1 MSDAGSHILSDTWN
15 PTHNS
20 SSKSHKSELSHSDI
34 VAKNTSSMPELITST
49 ADEILS
55 SPAVTPD
62 ELPTSDI
69 SDLTSVMHSITVDET
84 DRSKQAPPPATT
96 LATGQEHA
104 DQSKRV
110 KGVRFEGIQDTL
122 PRSRSYSGR
131 TDRSRRRNSRRKSSS
146 ENHLNDGKVEG
157 TSHRSG
163 GSSSGHHRRQSSS
176 HSHRRRA
183 AAVAVAA
190 AHDDDDE
197 SDDASSV
204 CSTCS
209 SSSSST
215 DDHAYQLPQRRHYG
229 GVRVSYVP
237 NDALACARQRKQ
249 QSTETEKDNKNC
261 IIS

>member
-1 MSDAGSHILSDTWN
+1 
-15 PTHNS
+15 
-20 SSKSHKSELSHSDI
+20 
-34 VAKNTSSMPELITST
+34 MPELTSSVT
-49 ADEILS
+49 DELVQPS
-55 SPAVTPD
+55 ATTPD
-62 ELPTSDI
+62 ELPTPDV
-69 SDLTSVMHSITVDET
+69 SDLTSTMHSINIDET
-84 DRSKQAPPPATT
+84 DRSKPHLPPPIPDNP
-96 LATGQEHA
+96 

-131 TDRSRRRNSRRKSSS
+131 TDRTRRRSSKRKSSS
-146 ENHLNDGKVEG
+146 ENHLNDGKDHAG
-157 TSHRSG
+157 PSRH
-163 GSSSGHHRRQSSS
+163 HHRRHPPVQSTPN
-176 HSHRRRA
+176 RRNDDG
-183 AAVAVAA
+183 
-190 AHDDDDE
+190 DDDD
-197 SDDASSV
+197 SDDVSSV